1 MSFIKRKLKSRI
13 NCLDQQFEIINVD
26 SIKTSPILKRMDN
39 VQFWGSFL
47 FVFDHLESSQFYA
60 LGIALQKVTWKT
72 SLRWLFYLI
81 LIG

>member
-13 NCLDQQFEIINVD
+13 NCLDQQFEIINVEP
-26 SIKTSPILKRMDN
+26 IKTSPILKRMDN

-47 FVFDHLESSQFYA
+47 FVFDYLESVQILW
-60 LGIALQKVTWKT
+60 LGIALQKLTWKT